1 MDDKEVVRVETAPE
15 IEKKPEGN
23 EVLDVKDLGV
33 DWVQVRIEA
42 IKNLF
47 NK

>member
-1 MDDKEVVRVETAPE
+1 MDDKEVVRIETAPE
-15 IEKKPEGN
+15 IEKKPEVDG
-23 EVLDVKDLGV
+23 VLTAKDLGV